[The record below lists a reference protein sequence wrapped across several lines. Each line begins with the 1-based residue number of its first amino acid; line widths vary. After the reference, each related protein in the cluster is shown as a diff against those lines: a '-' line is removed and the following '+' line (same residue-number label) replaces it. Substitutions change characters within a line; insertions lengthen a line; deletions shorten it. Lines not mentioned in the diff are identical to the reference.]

1 MNEALMATV
10 FVASPYRRPIV
21 GWMSDLDAMTP
32 AGQQYLDRAV
42 KGELDQNTV
51 DSAFSVMRKFGLAP
65 RQIEAMDWATKNLP
79 GRSQAASDLVYRA
92 GQQASPVSEWR
103 NFTSDVSGVGPAKSG
118 FMASLLGRGD
128 LPTLDA
134 RQVII
139 NTGLP
144 TDASKNIMGRQFKGQ
159 KSFGAQEGVDRL
171 AGRQAALGLEAPSKY
186 DPFYQHLTHH
196 SIWDKASNEMTTHS
210 DIINAMRNAAIAVGV
225 PAAGAATMPRGEQK
239 GEPQGEQFA
248 HGGIVERALHL
259 ARGGY
264 ATPGFVDDQPSEEYS
279 DGARPLTIY
288 RGERPDAAAGPMD
301 TRGPTSHAR
310 YQATLGQL
318 GRSDDVP
325 PMDPAV
331 MGENWANAVRNFKV
345 PDYATYEPNEPRRDP
360 AREQFVSPRAK
371 SGREWIYDTIV
382 GSPEN
387 STIQNN
393 RANIAGLLA
402 GSGGTGVGALD
413 FAPGIGQY
421 LNASDI
427 AQSLG
432 EGDYVGAGVSGAMM
446 AAAPF
451 AGKLIKPAV
460 NLGRK
465 AVDLAKSVSDDTL
478 DYFVPRAMG
487 AAGAAGILAPG
498 DAEAAKLP
506 GVASAVKKI
515 KAPAVVA
522 PAERKLTLADVRRE
536 FDPRA
541 GENMSP
547 EEIDRLVSAYGRVST
562 PSSQDPDLA
571 AFGRKLAQ
579 GYITKTGSGYGGRS
593 FFRQKPTV
601 PIEDLGRVER
611 PIPIS
616 EELVPNPQKSWDDV
630 YRERRGSPMMMLGG
644 DLSDFVRIAGYGP
657 QGNMSATG
665 YPVDIHAGFKYML
678 GPNKDIIWSNAPEHA
693 AMIDRRVK
701 QLQSAVKHD
710 RPVMGLATQM
720 GPQSLDSSQNMLDLA
735 LSAIAGRGIHPA
747 HLDKVAKD
755 LRSGDFGDSIKAK
768 SKLQEVLAGF
778 PGFED
783 PDKARQFL
791 ISNPKVVGA
800 TRGSIVKALE
810 KPEYRDQYGFPEIGQ
825 LRYAATDPQFAFA
838 PGNMVGGRMVEIDP
852 SLFHQANQQKLF
864 DHLTYPGST
873 FGKPYADVPMIHRQY
888 AAPDVA
894 DDYMAKYFQ
903 WRKGARKSDPLKPP
917 ITAHPFST
925 DSQGRDTWRKLFEE
939 QRPVQMINERMHDS
953 IQRGDVNRSKYGFE
967 DGGSVVDRALM
978 LLSKQGR

>member
-1 MNEALMATV
+1 
-10 FVASPYRRPIV
+10 
-21 GWMSDLDAMTP
+21 
-32 AGQQYLDRAV
+32 
-42 KGELDQNTV
+42 
-51 DSAFSVMRKFGLAP
+51 
-65 RQIEAMDWATKNLP
+65 MDN
-79 GRSQAASDLVYRA
+79 
-92 GQQASPVSEWR
+92 
-103 NFTSDVSGVGPAKSG
+103 
-118 FMASLLGRGD
+118 
-128 LPTLDA
+128 
-134 RQVII
+134 
-139 NTGLP
+139 
-144 TDASKNIMGRQFKGQ
+144 
-159 KSFGAQEGVDRL
+159 
-171 AGRQAALGLEAPSKY
+171 
-186 DPFYQHLTHH
+186 H
-196 SIWDKASNEMTTHS
+196 
-210 DIINAMRNAAIAVGV
+210 IA
-225 PAAGAATMPRGEQK
+225 
-239 GEPQGEQFA
+239 
-248 HGGIVERALHL
+248 RALYL

-264 ATPGFVDDQPSEEYS
+264 ATPGFVDDQSDEEYS

-288 RGERPDAAAGPMD
+288 RGERPDAAAGPVE

-310 YQATLGQL
+310 YQAGLGQL
-318 GRSDDVP
+318 GRFEDVP

-331 MGENWANAVRNFKV
+331 MGENWANAVQGFRDRPIN
-345 PDYATYEPNEPRRDP
+345 PDEPAMK
-360 AREQFVSPRAK
+360 ARTP
-371 SGREWIYDTIV
+371 SGREKLYDAII

-387 STIQNN
+387 GTVQNN
-393 RANIAGLLA
+393 RANIAGFLA
-402 GSGGTGVGALD
+402 GSQGTGIGVLD
-413 FAPGIGQY
+413 FAPFIGQA
-421 LNASDI
+421 LNATDMAHSV
-427 AQSLG
+427 S

-478 DYFVPRAMG
+478 NYLVPRAMG
-487 AAGAAGILAPG
+487 TAGAAGILAPG

-515 KAPAVVA
+515 KAPTVSA
-522 PAERKLTLADVRRE
+522 PAERQLTLADVRRE

-547 EEIDRLVSAYGRVST
+547 AEIDRLVSAYGRVAN

-657 QGNMSATG
+657 QGNMTATG

-693 AMIDRRVK
+693 AMIDKRVK

-735 LSAIAGRGIHPA
+735 LSAIAGRGIHPD

-755 LRSGDFGDSIKAK
+755 IRSGAFGASEKERLK
-768 SKLQEVLAGF
+768 FKKVLADF

-783 PDKARQFL
+783 PDEARKFL
-791 ISNPKVVGA
+791 ISNPNVVGA

-810 KPEYRDQYGFPEIGQ
+810 KPEYRDQFGFPEIGQ

-917 ITAHPFST
+917 IAAHPFST

-939 QRPVQMINERMHDS
+939 QRPVQMINERMQQS